1 MARLF
6 AAAMM
11 TSLRRS
17 FGGVVV
23 ASAIFLA
30 GFLASLVLTGQTN
43 STPGRS
49 ASAEPSR
56 VAPPSGQGYPNF
68 ADVADLVRPAV
79 VYIKTERSVTSPET
93 GENFGPFN
101 FFREMFPDDHPQIP
115 FGGGS
120 GFIIDKDGRIITNY
134 HVIKDAEKI
143 TVVLGYSPDDEE
155 YEATVVGYD
164 DFTDI
169 AIIRI
174 DAKKDLP
181 VVELGDSD
189 AMRVGDWVMAVG
201 TPFGQ
206 LSGTVTV
213 GVVSAKGRSGLQIMG
228 GNQQGFQDFIQTDA
242 SINFGN
248 SGGPLVNL
256 DGEAIGINT
265 AINPSGQGIGFAIP
279 VNMVKNITRQIVQK
293 GRVQYG
299 FIGIR
304 LQELDKNLAQGLN
317 LGVDSGI
324 LVVEVLPGTPAD
336 KAGLQKNDV
345 IVEFDK
351 NPVRD
356 EGRFRLMVANT
367 DVGKSVPLALV
378 REGKRK
384 QLSITLTER
393 PREEVVAEAPQTGQ
407 RWLGLEVQAP
417 EDSGEKGVVVVDV
430 ASPSPAWT
438 AGVRQGD
445 VITEIY
451 SQRVET
457 VRDYVEIAERLK
469 DRKEPI
475 AFLVKR
481 GQTSRYFPVIPD
493 KK

>member
-1 MARLF
+1 MAKPF
-6 AAAMM
+6 AATMM
-11 TSLRRS
+11 LSLRRS
-17 FGGVVV
+17 FKGVVFV
-23 ASAIFLA
+23 AAIFLA
-30 GFLASLVLTGQTN
+30 GFLSSLILTGQTG
-43 STPGRS
+43 STTDPQRTDLARVTA
-49 ASAEPSR
+49 ASA
-56 VAPPSGQGYPNF
+56 QGYPSF
-68 ADVADLVRPAV
+68 ADVADRVRPAV
-79 VYIKTERSVTSPET
+79 VYIKTERSVSAPE
-93 GENFGPFN
+93 GRENFGPFD
-101 FFREMFPDDHPQIP
+101 FFREMFPDDHPQVP

-120 GFIIDKDGRIITNY
+120 GFIIDKDGRILTNY

-155 YEATVVGYD
+155 YDATVVGFD
-164 DFTDI
+164 DYTDI
-169 AIIRI
+169 AVIRI

-181 VVELGDSD
+181 VVALGDSD
-189 AMRVGDWVMAVG
+189 AIRVGDWVMAVG

-213 GVVSAKGRSGLQIMG
+213 GVLSAKGRSGLQIVG
-228 GNQQGFQDFIQTDA
+228 GNQQGFQDFLQTDA

-256 DGEAIGINT
+256 KGEAIGINT

-279 VNMVKNITRQIVQK
+279 VNMVKNITRQLVEK

-299 FIGIR
+299 YIGIQ
-304 LQELDKNLAQGLN
+304 LQPLTKDLAEGLN

-324 LVVEVLPGTPAD
+324 LVMSVLPGSPAE

-351 NPVRD
+351 NSVRD

-367 DVGKSVPLALV
+367 DVGKSVPIALI
-378 REGKRK
+378 RDGKRK
-384 QLSITLTER
+384 QISITLAER
-393 PREEVVAEAPQTGQ
+393 PSEEVVAAAPASAD
-407 RWLGLEVQAP
+407 RWLGLEV
-417 EDSGEKGVVVVDV
+417 EDAESGDANGVVVVDV
-430 ASPSPAWT
+430 AEASPAWS
-438 AGVRQGD
+438 AGIREGD

-451 SQRVET
+451 SQRIES
-457 VRDYVEIAERLK
+457 VRDYAEVSKRLK

-481 GQTSRYFPVIPD
+481 NQTSRYFPVIPD